1 MWFMHIWFIFV
12 SGAPQN
18 SVDSVIQ
25 NVNKAIRQGRREQRK
40 KLSGIKRSR
49 QAVKDY
55 ALTTYGGVK
64 GMTKYDRIAAGAAAS
79 GDIASAVQKFAT
91 GDTQKIVSGCLDL
104 ANAAANFLPP
114 PASIVTGSIVGVANI
129 FLGGKLRMPYFGEFL
144 GNLDIV
150 RQ

>member
-1 MWFMHIWFIFV
+1 MVCFV
-12 SGAPQN
+12 VGAPQN

-25 NVNKAIRQGRREQRK
+25 NVNKAIRQGRREGRK
-40 KLSGIKRSR
+40 ELGYIKGSR

-55 ALTTYGGVK
+55 YATTKSEIKV
-64 GMTKYDRIAAGAAAS
+64 MTKYDKIANGAAAS
-79 GDIASAVQKFAT
+79 GDIASAVQKFAS
-91 GDTQKIVSGCLDL
+91 GDTQKIISGCLDL

-144 GNLDIV
+144 GNLDIDG
-150 RQ
+150 Q

>member
-1 MWFMHIWFIFV
+1 MFA
-12 SGAPQN
+12 GAPQN

-25 NVNKAIRQGRREQRK
+25 NVNKAIRQGKREQRN
-40 KLSGIKRSR
+40 KLGYIKGSR

-55 ALTTYGGVK
+55 YETTK
-64 GMTKYDRIAAGAAAS
+64 RENFAMTKYDRIAAGGAAS

-114 PASIVTGSIVGVANI
+114 PASIITGSIVGVANI
-129 FLGGKLRMPYFGEFL
+129 FLGGKLRMPYSGEFL
-144 GNLDIV
+144 GNLDIDG
-150 RQ
+150 QWA

>member
-1 MWFMHIWFIFV
+1 M
-12 SGAPQN
+12 GY
-18 SVDSVIQ
+18 
-25 NVNKAIRQGRREQRK
+25 
-40 KLSGIKRSR
+40 IKGSR

-55 ALTTYGGVK
+55 AETTYRENK
-64 GMTKYDRIAAGAAAS
+64 AMTKYDRIAAGAAAS

-129 FLGGKLRMPYFGEFL
+129 FLGGRLRMPNFGEF
-144 GNLDIV
+144 
-150 RQ
+150 